1 MKKYRVEVTLSAFR
15 DLEQISDFY
24 LSHGDQ
30 KLASSLILKIAK
42 AIDQLK
48 TMPER
53 GSEASILVRETG
65 RRYQQFLAEPFRLI
79 YRVKGDC
86 VFILMILHQRQ
97 SAQKALR
104 NRLLK

>member
-1 MKKYRVEVTLSAFR
+1 MKKYAVEVTRSALS

-30 KLASSLILKIAK
+30 KLVSNLLSLIEN
-42 AIDQLK
+42 AIEQLK

-53 GSEASILVRETG
+53 GSEASTLVRETG
-65 RRYQQFLAEPFRLI
+65 RRYQQYLADPFRLI
-79 YRVKGDC
+79 YRVEKNC
-86 VFILMILHQRQ
+86 VFIVMVLHQRQ
-97 SAQKALR
+97 SLQKALR

>member
-1 MKKYRVEVTLSAFR
+1 VKKYSVKVTRSALG

-30 KLASSLILKIAK
+30 KLASALILKIEK
-42 AIDQLK
+42 AITQLK
-48 TMPER
+48 TMSEQ
-53 GSEASILVRETG
+53 GSEASLLMRETG

-79 YRVKGDC
+79 YLVEGDC
-86 VFILMILHQRQ
+86 VFMLMILHQRQ

-104 NRLLK
+104 NRLLE

>member
-1 MKKYRVEVTLSAFR
+1 MKKYSVEVTRSALR

-24 LSHGDQ
+24 LNHGDQ
-30 KLASSLILKIAK
+30 KLVTYLISLIEN

-53 GSEASILVRETG
+53 GSEAAILVRETG
-65 RRYQQFLAEPFRLI
+65 RRYQQYLADPFRLI
-79 YRVKGDC
+79 YRVEKNC
-86 VFILMILHQRQ
+86 VFIVMILHQRQ
-97 SAQKALR
+97 SIQKALR

>member
-1 MKKYRVEVTLSAFR
+1 MKKYRVEVTRSGFC

-24 LSHGDQ
+24 LSEGDQ
-30 KLASSLILKIAK
+30 KLASALILKIEK

-53 GSEASILVRETG
+53 GSEASTLVRETG

-79 YRVKGDC
+79 YRVEGDW

-97 SAQKALR
+97 NAQKALR